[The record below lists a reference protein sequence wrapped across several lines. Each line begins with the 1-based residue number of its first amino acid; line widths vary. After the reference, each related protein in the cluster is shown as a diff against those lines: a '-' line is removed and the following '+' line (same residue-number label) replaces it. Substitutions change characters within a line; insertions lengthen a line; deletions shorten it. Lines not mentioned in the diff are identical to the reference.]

1 LKSASIVFPEAQR
14 CDVIEEEIA
23 DPGPGEIMI
32 QTAVSLIST
41 GTESWCYRGEFD
53 PGTSWAGWV
62 KYPFYPG
69 YSNVGRV
76 AKVGGEVSG
85 FAEGDRVFSIT
96 NHRQFVTVAAEAG
109 GPVKVPDYTSDEEAA
124 WSTLAMIAQTGVR
137 RAEHSMGDRAAVI
150 GLGPLGQLVAQYL
163 RTIGL
168 LEVLAIDTIQQRLDM
183 ALAHGATYGFCGSA
197 ADAHDFV
204 AQHTDQQM
212 ADVVYDVTGH
222 YAVLPMGLKLA
233 RDFGKLVLIGD
244 TPHPSRQHLTQDVL
258 TRQVDIIGTHN
269 QKLPPGKA
277 ELWPAA
283 RQIELFV
290 EYVRRGQIRVSDL
303 ITHRFSPTEAPEV
316 YELLQ
321 ERRGATMGVIFDW
334 REMPGTSDW

>member
-1 LKSASIVFPEAQR
+1 MKSVSVVFPEAQR

-23 DPGPGEIMI
+23 DPGPGEIII

-41 GTESWCYRGEFD
+41 GTESWCYQGQFD
-53 PGTSWAGWV
+53 ADTSWAGWV

-76 AKVGGEVSG
+76 AKVGGEVSE
-85 FAEGDRVFSIT
+85 FDEGDRVFSPSS
-96 NHRQFVTVAAEAG
+96 HRQFVTMVAEAVTL
-109 GPVKVPDYTSDEEAA
+109 VKIPDYIDDEEAA
-124 WSTLAMIAQTGVR
+124 WLGLATITQTGVR
-137 RAEHSMGDRAAVI
+137 RAEHSMGDRAVVI

-183 ALAHGATYGFCGSA
+183 ALAHGATHGFCGSA
-197 ADAHDFV
+197 AEARDFV
-204 AQHTDQQM
+204 AQHTNQQM

-233 RDFGKLVLIGD
+233 RNFGKLVLIGD

-269 QKLPPGKA
+269 QKLPPSQA
-277 ELWPAA
+277 QRWPFE
-283 RQIELFV
+283 QQTLLFM
-290 EYVRRGQIRVSDL
+290 EYLHRGQMQVSDL
-303 ITHRFSPTEAPEV
+303 ITHRFSPTASITHHLCPRM
-316 YELLQ
+316 Q
-321 ERRGATMGVIFDW
+321 FT
-334 REMPGTSDW
+334 